1 MNDSIRNHPIKVGLL
16 PSGIRYL
23 LVKTDSDN
31 KVSVQIRV
39 NVGSRDEEPRIKGI
53 SHLLEHMFFQGSESY
68 PTSKKLEREI
78 YRCGGN
84 FNAYTDYDETV
95 FHTEGF
101 SKCVDTIAK
110 IMADSFYRSRFLAK
124 NFANEQ
130 KIVINELNDVYSKP
144 QDMVVLELLRTAF
157 EGTRLEEDV
166 GGTPETVKS
175 ITVDDIKNFV
185 NTYYQRNVIVT
196 IAGDVSLKHCEAL
209 VKRLFSKTAH
219 YPVKRNTAICD
230 DSERIL
236 YKDFPFR
243 QTGMKIH
250 HIPDKSEQCFV
261 AIGFPSYA
269 YADTTKTYQMLLV
282 REILTGYMN
291 SRLYTL
297 LRQRE
302 GLVYHVD
309 SGNSFY
315 EDFGYYTIRC
325 TTSNNRRTLRKCVTL
340 ILQEVCLL
348 SQKLTKN
355 QFSDS
360 KEHLLKSL
368 VLEADNCHSVGLEYS
383 QDLYHY
389 GKVLPIKE
397 KLAIVRKISLADIR
411 GVAKEVFQPERAT
424 ICYSGTS
431 VYL

>member
-1 MNDSIRNHPIKVGLL
+1 MNVPMNNHPIKHGSL

-39 NVGSRDEEPRIKGI
+39 SVGSRDEDPQIKGI

-95 FHTEGF
+95 FHTEG
-101 SKCVDTIAK
+101 SSSCVDTIAK
-110 IMADSFYRSRFLAK
+110 IMADAFYHSRFLIK

-144 QDMVVLELLRTAF
+144 QDMVVLGLMRTAF
-157 EGTRLEEDV
+157 EGTRFEEDV

-175 ITVDDIKNFV
+175 ITVDDLKNFV

-196 IAGDVSLKHCEAL
+196 VSGDISLKHCEAL
-209 VKRLFSKTAH
+209 VKRLFSETVH
-219 YPVKRNTAICD
+219 YPVKRDPAICD

-236 YKDFPFR
+236 YKEFPFR
-243 QTGMKIH
+243 QNQMKIC
-250 HIPDKSEQCFV
+250 HIPDKSEQCFI

-269 YADTTKTYQMLLV
+269 YTETAKTYQMLVV
-282 REILTGYMN
+282 REVLTGYMN

-302 GLVYHVD
+302 GLVYHVG

-315 EDFGYYTIRC
+315 EDFGYYAIRC
-325 TTSNNRRTLRKCVTL
+325 TTSNKREPLRKCVTL
-340 ILQEVCLL
+340 ILQEACSL
-348 SQKLTKN
+348 SKTLTES
-355 QFSDS
+355 QITDS

-368 VLEADNCHSVGLEYS
+368 VLEADECRAVGLEYS

-389 GKVLPIKE
+389 GSVLPIKE

-411 GVAKEVFQPERAT
+411 GVAKEVFQPDQAT
-424 ICYSGTS
+424 ICYSGKS
-431 VYL
+431 PFL